1 MPGACP
7 GIQAEGMK
15 IVNVNGMAKLLSEL
29 LDPQLETGQYG
40 VITEKRL
47 REALT
52 LGPPL
57 DEREQS
63 LLLLSPVVRED
74 YRRIRQEI
82 RSELSKKLE
91 MNNVAMEIMPLAAA
105 STGDKVVMKGKGF
118 TVTLYRQEGLGVPW
132 IILVQLGDAYMQTLN
147 PMSILRLM
155 DSGGLEWLRGRPD
168 ECGEITATWNDDQ
181 TDLIARSRRFSLRLE
196 PA

>member
-1 MPGACP
+1 M
-7 GIQAEGMK
+7 
-15 IVNVNGMAKLLSEL
+15 VNINGMARLLSEL
-29 LDPQLETGQYG
+29 LDSQLESGQYG

-52 LGPPL
+52 TGPPL
-57 DEREQS
+57 NEQEQS

-74 YRRIRQEI
+74 FRRIRQEI
-82 RSELSKKLE
+82 RTKLSKKLE
-91 MNNVAMEIMPLAAA
+91 MNNVETEIMPLAAA
-105 STGDKVVMKGKGF
+105 SNEDKVVMKGKGF
-118 TVTLYRQEGLGVPW
+118 TVTLYRQEGLEVPW
-132 IILVQLGDAYMQTLN
+132 IILVQLGDAYMRALN
-147 PMSILRLM
+147 PMSILRLI